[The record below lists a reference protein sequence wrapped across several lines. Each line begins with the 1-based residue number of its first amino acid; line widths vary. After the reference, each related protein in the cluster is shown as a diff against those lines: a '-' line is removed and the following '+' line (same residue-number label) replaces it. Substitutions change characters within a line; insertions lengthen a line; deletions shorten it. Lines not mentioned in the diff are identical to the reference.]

1 MREGCPVVVV
11 RVILIFYP
19 ESELVGVAEDGGGTC
34 SLEYLAMAMP
44 IRYDQYNPPYM
55 QAWEMRLEP
64 QISILNNSVR
74 HCRQHNVG

>member
-1 MREGCPVVVV
+1 MREDCPVVVV

-44 IRYDQYNPPYM
+44 IRYDQYNPPYV
-55 QAWEMRLEP
+55 QA
-64 QISILNNSVR
+64 
-74 HCRQHNVG
+74 